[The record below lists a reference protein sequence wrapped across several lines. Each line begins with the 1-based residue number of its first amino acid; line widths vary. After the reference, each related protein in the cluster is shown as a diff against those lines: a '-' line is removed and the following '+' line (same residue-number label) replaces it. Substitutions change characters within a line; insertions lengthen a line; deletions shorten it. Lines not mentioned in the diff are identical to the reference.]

1 MATAPRWIAITAAS
15 ALGIGALASGAVGI
29 ANAVPLVDSMTTAEV
44 PPIST
49 VPGELKGSGRYV
61 TLDGESSVEPGQPTE
76 PASAPTV
83 VPAPAPPAQ
92 PVAPQPASSV
102 SPPSP
107 ASVDSAD

>member
-29 ANAVPLVDSMTTAEV
+29 ANALPLVDSMTTAEV

-61 TLDGESSVEPGQPTE
+61 ALDGESSVEP
-76 PASAPTV
+76 ASAPAV

>member
-15 ALGIGALASGAVGI
+15 ALGLGALASGAVGV
-29 ANAVPLVDSMTTAEV
+29 ANALPLVDSMTTAEV

-49 VPGELKGSGRYV
+49 VPGEVKGSGRYAS
-61 TLDGESSVEPGQPTE
+61 LGGASSAE
-76 PASAPTV
+76 PASAVTV

-92 PVAPQPASSV
+92 PVAPPVASSV

-107 ASVDSAD
+107 VSIDSAD